1 MKKFFIKLI
10 NLITTL
16 ASILCHFLNSEKNC
30 SCNSDSSQ
38 CGCHASGSDN
48 EADNDATD

>member
-16 ASILCHFLNSEKNC
+16 ASIMCHFLNSEKGCN
-30 SCNSDSSQ
+30 CNSGNSQ
-38 CGCHASGSDN
+38 CGCHASDTDSD
-48 EADNDATD
+48 ADSETAD

>member
-16 ASILCHFLNSEKNC
+16 ASIMCHFLNSEKGCN
-30 SCNSDSSQ
+30 CNSGNSQ
-38 CGCHASGSDN
+38 CGCHASDTDCD
-48 EADNDATD
+48 ADSETAD